1 MSATIIEPE
10 IKPDIIKK
18 AIEYLRENEP
28 YGPVQITDP
37 DIQFANKIGY
47 MDAILMLE
55 KFTVEG
61 GYDTDDYIEGYFAG
75 MGT

>member
-1 MSATIIEPE
+1 MAATITEPE
-10 IKPDIIKK
+10 IRPEIIKR
-18 AIEYLRENEP
+18 AIEYLKENEP
-28 YGPVQITDP
+28 YGPLQLTDH

-47 MDAILMLE
+47 KDAIRILE
-55 KFTVEG
+55 KFVVEG